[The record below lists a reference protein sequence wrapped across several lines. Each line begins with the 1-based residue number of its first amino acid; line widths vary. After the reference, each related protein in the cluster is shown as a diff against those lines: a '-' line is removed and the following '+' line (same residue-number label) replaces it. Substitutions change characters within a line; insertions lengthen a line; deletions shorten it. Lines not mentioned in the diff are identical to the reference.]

1 MGGFEAPYD
10 RARDRRCVGHTDGT
24 VTNFVFLGLSKR
36 RLRFPPSPLILF
48 SSSLR
53 NRSGTEAIYWKNTNV
68 VRRNLLMAAVRRSI
82 WMEWNPM
89 GEAYVDNQ
97 SLAELRALAF
107 RRLTETVVS
116 FKTSRG
122 ICQLTGTRISGQ
134 PYQIQ
139 PDAST
144 LTSRITLVH

>member
-1 MGGFEAPYD
+1 MGGCEAPDD

-24 VTNFVFLGLSKR
+24 VTIFLDLSNAGSVSH
-36 RLRFPPSPLILF
+36 PSPLKYF

-82 WMEWNPM
+82 WMEWDPM
-89 GEAYVDNQ
+89 GAANVDNQ

-107 RRLTETVVS
+107 RRLVETVVS
-116 FKTSRG
+116 SVSKTSRG
-122 ICQLTGTRISGQ
+122 S
-134 PYQIQ
+134 
-139 PDAST
+139 
-144 LTSRITLVH
+144 VN